1 MRKFLI
7 AAAAALMIAAM
18 PTAAFAHGGCHG
30 GGHGRYRYNNT
41 TAAATCVLNSDGTYT
56 HTSACDH
63 YNDGCTLEGCTIA
76 HTHTHTSCTATN
88 GCGNYYSQHGTH
100 AGHGCGYYR

>member
-1 MRKFLI
+1 MRKFMI
-7 AAAAALMIAAM
+7 AAAAALMIATM

-41 TAAATCVLNSDGTYT
+41 TAATCILNSDGTYT

-76 HTHTHTSCTATN
+76 HTHTHTSCNATN